1 MYEMEILIIGS
12 LIAAIVI
19 ILLSLAVKKVNQYE
33 KGIVE
38 RFNAYEKMVD
48 PGLRIITPFVER
60 ILRVNMREQ
69 VIDVPPQEIIT
80 EDNVV
85 VTIDAVIYYQ
95 VVDAKLAIYEIEDF
109 ELAIVKLAQTT
120 LRNIVG
126 EMSLDVCLTS
136 REKINVELRRVLDQA
151 TDKWGTKV
159 NRIEL
164 QRIDPPADIQTAMHK
179 QKTAEQERRQ
189 LRLLATG
196 RKEAAEQEKQGAILK
211 AQGAKTS
218 AILEAEGEARAVEL
232 VAEAQAKAIKAVS
245 ESANAYFKEN
255 AQLNKKLDVI
265 RDTFSQQTKIVVPAS
280 ADILNVI
287 GLDGAT
293 VIPVKKENKQN
304 EAAATTEEGA
314 PLWLQFFI
322 RLFRCFS

>member
-1 MYEMEILIIGS
+1 MYNVEITIGIIGFT
-12 LIAAIVI
+12 IVFI
-19 ILLSLAVKKVNQYE
+19 VLFLLSFALKKVNQYE

-38 RFNAYEKMVD
+38 RFNAYEKTVD
-48 PGLRIITPFVER
+48 PGLRIITPFIER
-60 ILRVNMREQ
+60 MYRVNMREQ

-95 VVDAKLAIYEIEDF
+95 VVDAKRALYEIEDF

-136 REKINVELRRVLDQA
+136 REKINVELRSVLDQA

-164 QRIDPPADIQTAMHK
+164 QRIDPPQDIQTAMHK

-196 RKEAAEQEKQGAILK
+196 RKEAAEQEKAAAILK
-211 AQGAKTS
+211 AQGEKAA
-218 AILEAEGEARAVEL
+218 AILKAEGDAKAVEL

-245 ESANAYFKEN
+245 ESANQYFKEN
-255 AQLNKKLDVI
+255 AQLNKRLDVV

-287 GLDGAT
+287 GLEGAA
-293 VIPVKKENKQN
+293 VIPVKNKN
-304 EAAATTEEGA
+304 TETATG
-314 PLWLQFFI
+314 
-322 RLFRCFS
+322 S

>member
-1 MYEMEILIIGS
+1 MYELELSIIG
-12 LIAAIVI
+12 LVVAAVVLV
-19 ILLSLAVKKVNQYE
+19 LLSLSIKKVNQYE
-33 KGIVE
+33 KGLVE
-38 RFNAYEKMVD
+38 RFNAYEKTVE
-48 PGLRIITPFVER
+48 PGLRFITPFVER
-60 ILRVNMREQ
+60 IFRVNMREQ

-95 VVDAKLAIYEIEDF
+95 VVDAKRALYEIEDF

-136 REKINVELRRVLDQA
+136 REKINVELRSVLDQA

-164 QRIDPPADIQTAMHK
+164 QRIDPPSDIQTAMHK

-196 RKEAAEQEKQGAILK
+196 RKEAAAQEKEGAILK
-211 AQGAKTS
+211 AQGEKVA
-218 AILEAEGEARAVEL
+218 AILKAEGEAKAVEL
-232 VAEAQAKAIKAVS
+232 VAEAQAKAIKSVS
-245 ESANAYFKEN
+245 ESANEYFKEN

-265 RDTFSQQTKIVVPAS
+265 RDTFSQQTKIVVPSS

-287 GLDGAT
+287 GLEGAT
-293 VIPVKKENKQN
+293 VLPVKMQPKQSEAEANK
-304 EAAATTEEGA
+304 
-314 PLWLQFFI
+314 
-322 RLFRCFS
+322 

>member
-1 MYEMEILIIGS
+1 MYELELAIIG
-12 LIAAIVI
+12 LIIAAIV
-19 ILLSLAVKKVNQYE
+19 LVLVSMSLKKVNQYE
-33 KGIVE
+33 KGLVE
-38 RFNAYEKMVD
+38 RFNAYEKTVE

-60 ILRVNMREQ
+60 IYRVNMREQ

-85 VTIDAVIYYQ
+85 VTIDAIIYYQ
-95 VVDAKLAIYEIEDF
+95 VVDAKRALYEIEDF

-126 EMSLDVCLTS
+126 EMTLDVALTS
-136 REKINVELRRVLDQA
+136 REKINVDLRSVLDQA

-164 QRIDPPADIQTAMHK
+164 QRIDPPQDIQIAMHK

-196 RKEAAEQEKQGAILK
+196 RKEAAAQEKEGAILK
-211 AQGAKTS
+211 AQGEKQA
-218 AILEAEGEARAVEL
+218 AILQAEGQARSVEL
-232 VAEAQAKAIKAVS
+232 VAEAQARAIKLVS

-255 AQLNKKLDVI
+255 AQLNKKLDVV
-265 RDTFSQQTKIVVPAS
+265 RDTFSQQTKLVVPANS
-280 ADILNVI
+280 DILNVI
-287 GLDGAT
+287 GLEGAT
-293 VIPVKKENKQN
+293 VLPVKTEQKK
-304 EAAATTEEGA
+304 TTTVSVE
-314 PLWLQFFI
+314 
-322 RLFRCFS
+322 

>member
-1 MYEMEILIIGS
+1 MYEEILLIIVAIIVIA
-12 LIAAIVI
+12 IAAI
-19 ILLSLAVKKVNQYE
+19 LSSGVKKVNQYE
-33 KGIVE
+33 KGLVE
-38 RFNAYEKMVD
+38 RFNAYEKTAD
-48 PGLRIITPFVER
+48 PGLRFVTPFVQR
-60 ILRVNMREQ
+60 MLRVNMREQ

-95 VVDAKLAIYEIEDF
+95 VIDPKRALYEIEDF

-136 REKINVELRRVLDQA
+136 REKINVELRSVLDQA

-164 QRIDPPADIQTAMHK
+164 QRIDPPADIQLAMHK

-196 RKEAAEQEKQGAILK
+196 RKEASAQEKEGVILK
-211 AQGAKTS
+211 AQGDKQS
-218 AILEAEGEARAVEL
+218 AILKAEGEAQAIEL
-232 VAEAQAKAIKAVS
+232 VAKAQAGAIKMIS
-245 ESANAYFKEN
+245 ESANLYFKDN

-265 RDTFSQQTKIVVPAS
+265 RDTFAQQTKIVVPS
-280 ADILNVI
+280 SSDILNII
-287 GLDGAT
+287 GLDGQGTQLLPIKTEKKTTTGAT
-293 VIPVKKENKQN
+293 Q
-304 EAAATTEEGA
+304 
-314 PLWLQFFI
+314 
-322 RLFRCFS
+322 

>member
-1 MYEMEILIIGS
+1 MYNVEITIGIIGFV
-12 LIAAIVI
+12 IAFIVLV
-19 ILLSLAVKKVNQYE
+19 LLSFSLKKVNQYE
-33 KGIVE
+33 KGLVE
-38 RFNAYEKMVD
+38 RFNAYEKTVD
-48 PGLRIITPFVER
+48 PGLRIITPFIER
-60 ILRVNMREQ
+60 MYRVNMREQ

-95 VVDAKLAIYEIEDF
+95 VVDAKRALYEIEDF

-136 REKINVELRRVLDQA
+136 REKINVELRSVLDQA

-164 QRIDPPADIQTAMHK
+164 QRIDPPQDIQTAMHK

-196 RKEAAEQEKQGAILK
+196 RKEAAEQEKAAAILK
-211 AQGAKTS
+211 AQGEKAA
-218 AILEAEGEARAVEL
+218 AILKAEGDAKAVEL

-245 ESANAYFKEN
+245 ESANQYFKEN
-255 AQLNKKLDVI
+255 AQLNKRLDVV

-287 GLDGAT
+287 GLEGAA
-293 VIPVKKENKQN
+293 VIPVKNKN
-304 EAAATTEEGA
+304 TETATA
-314 PLWLQFFI
+314 
-322 RLFRCFS
+322 S

>member
-1 MYEMEILIIGS
+1 MYELETTIAIIGF
-12 LIAAIVI
+12 LTAAVVL
-19 ILLSLAVKKVNQYE
+19 ILLSLALKKVNQYE
-33 KGIVE
+33 KGLVE
-38 RFNAYEKMVD
+38 RFNAYEKTVD
-48 PGLRIITPFVER
+48 PGLRIITPFIER
-60 ILRVNMREQ
+60 LYRVNMREQ

-95 VVDAKLAIYEIEDF
+95 VVDAKRALYEIEDF

-126 EMSLDVCLTS
+126 EMSLDVALTS
-136 REKINVELRRVLDQA
+136 REKINVELRSVLDQA

-211 AQGAKTS
+211 AQGEKAAAVLK
-218 AILEAEGEARAVEL
+218 AEGDAQALQL
-232 VAEAQAKAIKAVS
+232 VADAQAKAIKAVS
-245 ESANAYFKEN
+245 ESANLYFKEN

-265 RDTFSQQTKIVVPAS
+265 RDTFSQQTKIVVPYS

-287 GLDGAT
+287 GLEGAT
-293 VIPVKKENKQN
+293 VVPIKAKQC
-304 EAAATTEEGA
+304 EAEM
-314 PLWLQFFI
+314 
-322 RLFRCFS
+322 SK

>member
-1 MYEMEILIIGS
+1 MLEMLEILGILLGVTV
-12 LIAAIVI
+12 VI
-19 ILLSLAVKKVNQYE
+19 ILLIVYKGIRKVNQYE

-38 RFNAYEKMVD
+38 RWHAYEKTVD
-48 PGLRIITPFVER
+48 PGLRYVIPFVQR
-60 ILRVNMREQ
+60 MLRVNMREQ
-69 VIDVPPQEIIT
+69 IIDVPPQEIIT

-95 VVDAKLAIYEIEDF
+95 VVDSKRALYEVEDF

-126 EMSLDVCLTS
+126 EMSLDTCLTS
-136 REKINVELRRVLDQA
+136 REKLNLDLRKVLDEA

-164 QRIDPPADIQTAMHK
+164 QRIDPPKDIQQAMHK

-196 RKEAAEQEKQGAILK
+196 RKEASAQDKEGTILKAEGDKQGAVLK
-211 AQGAKTS
+211 
-218 AILEAEGEARAVEL
+218 AEGEAKAIEL
-232 VAEAQAKAIKAVS
+232 VAKAQAEAVKVVS
-245 ESANAYFKEN
+245 EAANKYFKEN
-255 AQLNKKLDVI
+255 AQLNKKLDVV
-265 RDTFSQQTKIVVPAS
+265 RDTFSQQTKIVVPSS

-287 GLDGAT
+287 GLEGT
-293 VIPVKKENKQN
+293 PVIPIKSSRKSEAERN
-304 EAAATTEEGA
+304 EE
-314 PLWLQFFI
+314 
-322 RLFRCFS
+322 

>member
-1 MYEMEILIIGS
+1 MSI
-12 LIAAIVI
+12 
-19 ILLSLAVKKVNQYE
+19 KKVNQYQ

-38 RFNAYEKMVD
+38 RFNAYEKTVE
-48 PGLRIITPFVER
+48 PGLRIIMPFVKR
-60 ILRVNMREQ
+60 IYRVNMREQ

-95 VVDAKLAIYEIEDF
+95 VIDAKRALYEIEDF

-136 REKINVELRRVLDQA
+136 REKINVELRSVLDQA

-164 QRIDPPADIQTAMHK
+164 QRIDPPADIQLAMHK

-211 AQGAKTS
+211 AQGEKQA
-218 AILEAEGEARAVEL
+218 AILKAEGQAKAVEL
-232 VAEAQAKAIKAVS
+232 VADAEAKAVKAVS
-245 ESANAYFKEN
+245 ESANVYFKEN
-255 AQLNKKLDVI
+255 AQINKKLDVI
-265 RDTFSQQTKIVVPAS
+265 RDTFSQQTKIVVPANS
-280 ADILNVI
+280 DILNVI
-287 GLDGAT
+287 GLEGAT
-293 VIPVKKENKQN
+293 ILPITKDAKQN
-304 EAAATTEEGA
+304 EAESN
-314 PLWLQFFI
+314 
-322 RLFRCFS
+322 R

>member
-38 RFNAYEKMVD
+38 RFNAYEKIVD

-304 EAAATTEEGA
+304 EAAATT
-314 PLWLQFFI
+314 
-322 RLFRCFS
+322 

>member
-1 MYEMEILIIGS
+1 MLEMLEILGILLGVIV
-12 LIAAIVI
+12 VI
-19 ILLSLAVKKVNQYE
+19 ILLILYKGIRKVNQYE

-38 RFNAYEKMVD
+38 RWHAYEKTVD
-48 PGLRIITPFVER
+48 PGLRYVIPFVQR
-60 ILRVNMREQ
+60 MLRVNMREQ
-69 VIDVPPQEIIT
+69 IIDVPPQEIIT

-95 VVDAKLAIYEIEDF
+95 VVDSKRALYEVEDF

-126 EMSLDVCLTS
+126 EMSLDTCLTS
-136 REKINVELRRVLDQA
+136 REKLNLELRKVLDEA

-164 QRIDPPADIQTAMHK
+164 QRIDPPKDIQEAMHK

-196 RKEAAEQEKQGAILK
+196 RKEASAQDKEGTILK
-211 AQGAKTS
+211 AEGDKQS
-218 AILEAEGEARAVEL
+218 AVLKAEGEAKAIEL
-232 VAEAQAKAIKAVS
+232 VAKAQAEAVKVVS
-245 ESANAYFKEN
+245 EAANKYFKEN
-255 AQLNKKLDVI
+255 AQLNKKLDVV
-265 RDTFSQQTKIVVPAS
+265 RDTFSQQTKIVVPSS

-287 GLDGAT
+287 GLEGT
-293 VIPVKKENKQN
+293 PVLPIKSSRKS
-304 EAAATTEEGA
+304 EAERSE
-314 PLWLQFFI
+314 
-322 RLFRCFS
+322 

>member
-1 MYEMEILIIGS
+1 MYEFELTLI
-12 LIAAIVI
+12 AIVI
-19 ILLSLAVKKVNQYE
+19 VVIVLIITSLSLKKVNQYE
-33 KGIVE
+33 KGLVE
-38 RFNAYEKMVD
+38 RFNAYEKTVE
-48 PGLRIITPFVER
+48 PGLRVITPFVER

-95 VVDAKLAIYEIEDF
+95 VVDARRALYEIEDF

-126 EMSLDVCLTS
+126 EMSLDIALTS
-136 REKINVELRRVLDQA
+136 REKINVDLRSVLDQA

-164 QRIDPPADIQTAMHK
+164 QRIDPPQDIQTAMHK

-196 RKEAAEQEKQGAILK
+196 RKEAAEQEKQGSILK
-211 AQGAKTS
+211 AQGEKQA
-218 AILEAEGEARAVEL
+218 AILSAEGQAKAVEL
-232 VAEAQAKAIKAVS
+232 VADAQAKAIKAVS
-245 ESANAYFKEN
+245 EAANSYFKEN

-265 RDTFSQQTKIVVPAS
+265 RDTFSQQTKIIVPAS
-280 ADILNVI
+280 ADVLNVI
-287 GLDGAT
+287 GLEGAT
-293 VIPVKKENKQN
+293 VLPVKTEQKQ
-304 EAAATTEEGA
+304 AAA
-314 PLWLQFFI
+314 
-322 RLFRCFS
+322 SK

>member
-1 MYEMEILIIGS
+1 MFQLEITIGLIG
-12 LIAAIVI
+12 LAIVI
-19 ILLSLAVKKVNQYE
+19 VVLILLSQSVKKVNQYE
-33 KGIVE
+33 KGLVE
-38 RFNAYEKMVD
+38 RFNAYKETVD
-48 PGLRIITPFVER
+48 PGLRFITPFIER
-60 ILRVNMREQ
+60 VYRVNMREQ

-95 VVDAKLAIYEIEDF
+95 VVDAKRALYEIEDF

-136 REKINVELRRVLDQA
+136 REKINVELRGVLDQA

-164 QRIDPPADIQTAMHK
+164 QRIDPPSDIQTAMHK

-211 AQGAKTS
+211 AQGAKQS
-218 AILEAEGEARAVEL
+218 AILQAEGEARAVEL
-232 VAEAQAKAIKAVS
+232 VAEAQAKAIKSVS
-245 ESANAYFKEN
+245 EAANQYFKEN
-255 AQLNKKLDVI
+255 AQLNKRLDVV

-287 GLDGAT
+287 GLEGAT
-293 VIPVKKENKQN
+293 VLPIKTKNDEETTNK
-304 EAAATTEEGA
+304 
-314 PLWLQFFI
+314 
-322 RLFRCFS
+322 

>member
-1 MYEMEILIIGS
+1 MYELEITISIIGFI
-12 LIAAIVI
+12 IAVVVL
-19 ILLSLAVKKVNQYE
+19 ILLSMSLKKVNQYE
-33 KGIVE
+33 KGLVE
-38 RFNAYEKMVD
+38 RFNAYEKTVD
-48 PGLRIITPFVER
+48 PGLRIITPFIER
-60 ILRVNMREQ
+60 MYRVNMREQ

-95 VVDAKLAIYEIEDF
+95 VIDPKRALYEIEDF

-136 REKINVELRRVLDQA
+136 REKINVELRSVLDQA

-211 AQGAKTS
+211 AQGEKQA
-218 AILEAEGEARAVEL
+218 AILSAEGQARAVEL
-232 VAEAQAKAIKAVS
+232 VADAQAKAIKAVS
-245 ESANAYFKEN
+245 EAANMYFKEN
-255 AQLNKKLDVI
+255 AQLNKKLDVV

-280 ADILNVI
+280 SDILNVI
-287 GLDGAT
+287 GLEGTT
-293 VIPVKKENKQN
+293 VVPIKAKSTDSSTSK
-304 EAAATTEEGA
+304 
-314 PLWLQFFI
+314 
-322 RLFRCFS
+322 

>member
-1 MYEMEILIIGS
+1 MLEILAVLIGFIII
-12 LIAAIVI
+12 IAIATLTSGI
-19 ILLSLAVKKVNQYE
+19 KKVNQYE
-33 KGIVE
+33 KGIIE
-38 RFNAYEKMVD
+38 RWHAYEKTVD
-48 PGLRIITPFVER
+48 PGLRFVIPFVQR
-60 ILRVNMREQ
+60 MFRVNMREQ

-95 VVDAKLAIYEIEDF
+95 VVDPKRAIYEVEDF

-136 REKINVELRRVLDQA
+136 REKINLELRKVLDEA

-164 QRIDPPADIQTAMHK
+164 QRIDPPSDIQQAMHK

-196 RKEAAEQEKQGAILK
+196 RKEAAAQDKEGTILK
-211 AQGAKTS
+211 A
-218 AILEAEGEARAVEL
+218 EGQARAIEL
-232 VAEAQAKAIKAVS
+232 VAKAQAEAVKVVS
-245 ESANAYFKEN
+245 EAANKYFKEN
-255 AQLNKKLDVI
+255 AQLNKKLDVV
-265 RDTFSQQTKIVVPAS
+265 RDTFSQQTKIVVPSS

-287 GLDGAT
+287 GLEGT
-293 VIPVKKENKQN
+293 PVLPIKSSRKSE
-304 EAAATTEEGA
+304 TETSEE
-314 PLWLQFFI
+314 QK
-322 RLFRCFS
+322 

>member
-1 MYEMEILIIGS
+1 MFEIELSIIGVV
-12 LIAAIVI
+12 IAI
-19 ILLSLAVKKVNQYE
+19 ILVTLLSLSIKKVNQYE

-38 RFNAYEKMVD
+38 KFNAYEKTVE
-48 PGLRIITPFVER
+48 PGLRLITPFVER
-60 ILRVNMREQ
+60 MLRVNMREQ

-95 VVDAKLAIYEIEDF
+95 VIDARRALYEIEDF

-136 REKINVELRRVLDQA
+136 REKINVELRSVLDQA

-164 QRIDPPADIQTAMHK
+164 QRIDPPSDIQTAMHK

-211 AQGAKTS
+211 AQGEKQA
-218 AILEAEGEARAVEL
+218 AILSAEGQAKAVEL

-245 ESANAYFKEN
+245 ESANQYFKDN

-265 RDTFSQQTKIVVPAS
+265 RDTFSQQTKIVVPS
-280 ADILNVI
+280 NADILNVI
-287 GLDGAT
+287 GLEGAT
-293 VIPVKKENKQN
+293 VLPVKSKSKQDD
-304 EAAATTEEGA
+304 AATNK
-314 PLWLQFFI
+314 
-322 RLFRCFS
+322 

>member
-1 MYEMEILIIGS
+1 MLEWIIGTLLFFIILIIV
-12 LIAAIVI
+12 VI
-19 ILLSLAVKKVNQYE
+19 LASGIKKVNQYE

-38 RFNAYEKMVD
+38 RWNAYEKTVE
-48 PGLRIITPFVER
+48 PGLRFIIPFVQR
-60 ILRVNMREQ
+60 MFRVNMREQ

-95 VVDAKLAIYEIEDF
+95 VVDAKRAIYEIEDF

-126 EMSLDVCLTS
+126 EMSLDICLTS
-136 REKINVELRRVLDQA
+136 REKINLELRKVLDEA

-164 QRIDPPADIQTAMHK
+164 QRIDPPADIQQAMHK

-189 LRLLATG
+189 IRLLATG
-196 RKEAAEQEKQGAILK
+196 RKEASAQDKEGTILK
-211 AQGAKTS
+211 AEGEKQAAVLK
-218 AILEAEGEARAVEL
+218 AEGQAQAIEL
-232 VAEAQAKAIKAVS
+232 VATAQAEAIKVVS
-245 ESANAYFKEN
+245 ESANKYFKEN
-255 AQLNKKLDVI
+255 AQLNKKLDVV
-265 RDTFSQQTKIVVPAS
+265 RDTFSQQTKIVVPSS

-287 GLDGAT
+287 GL
-293 VIPVKKENKQN
+293 
-304 EAAATTEEGA
+304 EGTSVL
-314 PLWLQFFI
+314 PI
-322 RLFRCFS
+322 KSKTKSETKTGS

>member
-1 MYEMEILIIGS
+1 MKHKMFEEILI
-12 LIAAIVI
+12 AIVAI
-19 ILLSLAVKKVNQYE
+19 VAVIALIMVSGIRKVNQYE
-33 KGIVE
+33 KGIIE
-38 RFNAYEKMVD
+38 RWNAYEKTVD
-48 PGLRIITPFVER
+48 PGLRFVIPFVQR
-60 ILRVNMREQ
+60 MFRVNMREQ

-95 VVDAKLAIYEIEDF
+95 VIDPRKALYEVEDF

-136 REKINVELRRVLDQA
+136 REKINVELRSVLDQA

-164 QRIDPPADIQTAMHK
+164 QRIDPPPDIQTAMHK

-196 RKEAAEQEKQGAILK
+196 RKEAAAQDKEAAILRAQGEKAGAILK
-211 AQGAKTS
+211 A
-218 AILEAEGEARAVEL
+218 EGEAKSIEV
-232 VAEAQAKAIKAVS
+232 VAEAQAQAIKMVS
-245 ESANAYFKEN
+245 EAANQYFKEN

-265 RDTFSQQTKIVVPAS
+265 RDTFAQQTKIVVPSS
-280 ADILNVI
+280 ADILNVLGFEGTPI
-287 GLDGAT
+287 
-293 VIPVKKENKQN
+293 IPIKSEKKTAE
-304 EAAATTEEGA
+304 TEKSG
-314 PLWLQFFI
+314 
-322 RLFRCFS
+322 

>member
-1 MYEMEILIIGS
+1 MLEMLEILGILLGVIV
-12 LIAAIVI
+12 VI
-19 ILLSLAVKKVNQYE
+19 ILLILYKGIRKVNQYE

-38 RFNAYEKMVD
+38 RWHAYEKTVD
-48 PGLRIITPFVER
+48 PGLRYVIPFVQR
-60 ILRVNMREQ
+60 MLRVNMREQ
-69 VIDVPPQEIIT
+69 IIDVPPQEIIT

-95 VVDAKLAIYEIEDF
+95 VVDSKRALYEVEDF

-126 EMSLDVCLTS
+126 EMSLDTCLTS
-136 REKINVELRRVLDQA
+136 REKLNLDLRKVLDEA

-164 QRIDPPADIQTAMHK
+164 QRIDPPKDIQEAMHK

-196 RKEAAEQEKQGAILK
+196 RKEASAQDKEGTILK
-211 AQGAKTS
+211 AEGDKQS
-218 AILEAEGEARAVEL
+218 AVLKAEGEAKAIEL
-232 VAEAQAKAIKAVS
+232 VAKAQAEAVKVVS
-245 ESANAYFKEN
+245 EAANKYFKEN
-255 AQLNKKLDVI
+255 AQLNKKLDVV
-265 RDTFSQQTKIVVPAS
+265 RDTFSQQTKIVVPSS

-287 GLDGAT
+287 GLEGT
-293 VIPVKKENKQN
+293 PVLPIKSSRKS
-304 EAAATTEEGA
+304 EAERSE
-314 PLWLQFFI
+314 
-322 RLFRCFS
+322 

>member
-1 MYEMEILIIGS
+1 MYELELSII
-12 LIAAIVI
+12 AVVIVVI
-19 ILLSLAVKKVNQYE
+19 VLPLLLMSIRKVNQYE

-38 RFNAYEKMVD
+38 RFNAYEKTVE
-48 PGLRIITPFVER
+48 PGLRIITPFMER
-60 ILRVNMREQ
+60 MLRVNMREQ

-95 VVDAKLAIYEIEDF
+95 VVDAKRALYEIEDF

-136 REKINVELRRVLDQA
+136 REKINVELRSVLDQA

-211 AQGAKTS
+211 AQGEKQA
-218 AILEAEGEARAVEL
+218 AILSAEGQAKAVEL

-245 ESANAYFKEN
+245 ESANQYFKDN

-265 RDTFSQQTKIVVPAS
+265 RDTFSQQTKIVVPS
-280 ADILNVI
+280 NADILNVI
-287 GLDGAT
+287 GLEGAT
-293 VIPVKKENKQN
+293 VLPVKSKSAQD
-304 EAAATTEEGA
+304 EAAVNK
-314 PLWLQFFI
+314 
-322 RLFRCFS
+322 

>member
-1 MYEMEILIIGS
+1 MFEEILI
-12 LIAAIVI
+12 AIVAI
-19 ILLSLAVKKVNQYE
+19 VAVIALIMVSGIRKVNQYE
-33 KGIVE
+33 KGIIE
-38 RFNAYEKMVD
+38 RWNAYEKTVD
-48 PGLRIITPFVER
+48 PGLRFVIPFVQR
-60 ILRVNMREQ
+60 MFRVNMREQ

-95 VVDAKLAIYEIEDF
+95 VIDPRKALYEVEDF

-136 REKINVELRRVLDQA
+136 REKINVELRSVLDQA

-164 QRIDPPADIQTAMHK
+164 QRIDPPPDIQTAMHK

-196 RKEAAEQEKQGAILK
+196 RKEAAAQDKEAAILRAQGEKAGAILK
-211 AQGAKTS
+211 A
-218 AILEAEGEARAVEL
+218 EGEAKSIEV
-232 VAEAQAKAIKAVS
+232 VAEAQAQAIKMVS
-245 ESANAYFKEN
+245 EAANQYFKEN

-265 RDTFSQQTKIVVPAS
+265 RDTFAQQTKIVVPSS
-280 ADILNVI
+280 ADILNVLGFEGTPI
-287 GLDGAT
+287 
-293 VIPVKKENKQN
+293 IPIKSEKKTAE
-304 EAAATTEEGA
+304 TEKSG
-314 PLWLQFFI
+314 
-322 RLFRCFS
+322 